1 MLVYIY
7 IANAVRGDAK
17 EIAAE
22 YLSAT
27 GTKLAISADI
37 FVLTREGLP
46 LLLQT
51 DILSTSHSS
60 LCRLFAFSLFRVSGR
75 QFILRK
81 SLVSFFFFFFYRNLT
96 SPRLMP
102 RWRYTRTDT
111 SVKCIGVYIARV
123 AKKVYCA
130 NIVNARAIFILKL
143 ARDSEMYWTSFTI
156 FHRDR
161 FFLAANVASVSGDR
175 R

>member
-1 MLVYIY
+1 MRCAETRRKLPRNIY
-7 IANAVRGDAK
+7 RLPEQN
-17 EIAAE
+17 
-22 YLSAT
+22 LQ
-27 GTKLAISADI
+27 LAPI
-37 FVLTREGLP
+37 FL
-46 LLLQT
+46 
-51 DILSTSHSS
+51 SS
-60 LCRLFAFSLFRVSGR
+60 LARVSLSFCR
-75 QFILRK
+75 QIFSARLTPPCVAFLLSLSFAYRDV
-81 SLVSFFFFFFYRNLT
+81 SLSYVNHLLVSFFFFFYRNLT